1 MLAGPSGVGKSSVV
15 AALRAR
21 LPDLFFSVSATTRA
35 PRAGEVDG
43 RDYHFVGNAGFD
55 ELIARGDLLEWAEIH
70 GGLQRSGT
78 PREPVERAL
87 AEGRPVLVEVDL
99 HGARALKAAMPESV
113 SVFVEPPSLDELERR
128 LRERGTESPEQFA
141 RRLQTAREELAARA
155 EFDVAL
161 VNEDVQA
168 TAERLVELMVG
179 TVSVFWAPPFRSTRV
194 SMPLT
199 GARAGSVPEGITN
212 PPIDDLLGQVS
223 SKYALV
229 IYAAKR
235 ARQIND
241 YYSQLGEGL
250 LEYVGP
256 LVEPGP
262 REKPLSI
269 AMREI
274 QAGLLEHTEGEQ

>member
-1 MLAGPSGVGKSSVV
+1 VAEPEALVLSGSGAARRGKLIVLAGPSGVGKSSVV

-35 PRAGEVDG
+35 PREGEVDG
-43 RDYHFVGNAGFD
+43 RDYHFVGNPGFD
-55 ELIARGDLLEWAEIH
+55 ELIARGELLEWAEIH

-78 PREPVERAL
+78 PRAPVERAL

-99 HGARALKAAMPESV
+99 HGARALKTAMPESV

-141 RRLQTAREELAARA
+141 RRLQTAREELAARE

-179 TVSVFWAPPFRSTRV
+179 TFPFS
-194 SMPLT
+194 
-199 GARAGSVPEGITN
+199 GH
-212 PPIDDLLGQVS
+212 
-223 SKYALV
+223 
-229 IYAAKR
+229 
-235 ARQIND
+235 
-241 YYSQLGEGL
+241 
-250 LEYVGP
+250 
-256 LVEPGP
+256 
-262 REKPLSI
+262 PLSGVH
-269 AMREI
+269 E
-274 QAGLLEHTEGEQ
+274 